1 MENFDDI
8 RPYQDSE
15 VPDVIKSLLEDEQF
29 SKAIIDKRLPKLF
42 KKLPTLALLLV
53 KKTLKKKIK
62 KITKVTEVQEIASN
76 YLKKAIKTSTDGLT
90 VSGLHQLSKE
100 HSHLFMSNHRDIAMD
115 PAFISYLLMEDSKR
129 KLEIA
134 IGDNLLKKEFV
145 SKLMRLNRS
154 FIVKRSAQG
163 REKLLAFNKLSEYIH
178 HRLKGGINIWIAQR
192 EGRAKDGIDKTDPT
206 ILKMLH
212 MSERAGEAPLTIGNA
227 ILELKI
233 IPVSISYEFDPCDA
247 LKAQELYIKEN
258 DGEFEKD
265 DNSDI
270 ISIAK
275 GLNGYKGKVHISFGN
290 IVEPESDDASLIAEQ
305 IDKQIYQNYHLHPSN
320 FLAYELLHQQDPT
333 IGPSLESITMKIPI
347 SKEKRSEFELRYHT
361 MEEHH
366 KPYFIKMY
374 ANPVLNK
381 IKSDFT

>member
-8 RPYQDSE
+8 RPYQDNE

-29 SKAIIDKRLPKLF
+29 SKAIVDKRLPKLF

-62 KITKVTEVQEIASN
+62 KITKVTEVQEIASD
-76 YLKKAIKTSTDGLT
+76 YLKKVIKTSVDGLT
-90 VSGLHQLSKE
+90 VSGLQQLKE
-100 HSHLFMSNHRDIAMD
+100 NSYLFMSNHRDIAMD

-163 REKLLAFNKLSEYIH
+163 REKLLASNKLSEYIH
-178 HRLKGGINIWIAQR
+178 HRLKSGINIWIAQR

-212 MSERAGEAPLTIGNA
+212 MSKRKGDDALTIGDA
-227 ILELKI
+227 VRRLKI
-233 IPVSISYEFDPCDA
+233 VPVSISYEFDPCDA
-247 LKAQELYIKEN
+247 LKAQELFIKEN

-275 GLNGYKGKVHISFGN
+275 GLNGYKGKVHIAFGN
-290 IVEPESDDASLIAEQ
+290 IVEPESDDPILIAEQ
-305 IDKQIYQNYHLHPSN
+305 IDKQIHQNYHLNPSN
-320 FLAYELLHQQDPT
+320 FLAYDLLQQQDPS
-333 IGPSLESITMKIPI
+333 IGPSLESITMNIPI

-361 MEEHH
+361 MKEEL
-366 KPYFIKMY
+366 KPYFIQMY

-381 IKSDFT
+381 IK

>member
-8 RPYQDSE
+8 RPYQDNE

-29 SKAIIDKRLPKLF
+29 SKAIVDKRLPKLF

-62 KITKVTEVQEIASN
+62 KITKVTEVQEIASD
-76 YLKKAIKTSTDGLT
+76 YLKKVIKTSVDGLT
-90 VSGLHQLSKE
+90 VSGLQQLKE
-100 HSHLFMSNHRDIAMD
+100 NSYLFMSNHRDIAMD

-163 REKLLAFNKLSEYIH
+163 REKLLASNKLSEYIH
-178 HRLKGGINIWIAQR
+178 HRLKSGINIWIAQR

-212 MSERAGEAPLTIGNA
+212 MSKR
-227 ILELKI
+227 
-233 IPVSISYEFDPCDA
+233 
-247 LKAQELYIKEN
+247 
-258 DGEFEKD
+258 
-265 DNSDI
+265 
-270 ISIAK
+270 K
-275 GLNGYKGKVHISFGN
+275 G
-290 IVEPESDDASLIAEQ
+290 
-305 IDKQIYQNYHLHPSN
+305 
-320 FLAYELLHQQDPT
+320 
-333 IGPSLESITMKIPI
+333 
-347 SKEKRSEFELRYHT
+347 
-361 MEEHH
+361 
-366 KPYFIKMY
+366 
-374 ANPVLNK
+374 
-381 IKSDFT
+381 